1 MEGGSK
7 FKMYLHDAV
16 RLLTEHDIYGITT
29 LYQFLNPEDPPID
42 INNESLKLWQEI
54 LANPSVSML
63 GYEYDDEVV
72 SCCTLCVIPNMS
84 RGMKPFSL
92 IENVVTHP
100 NYRKRGFATTLLKT
114 AQSIAWE
121 LGCYKV
127 MLLTGS
133 QQESTLL
140 FYKKCGF
147 SVDKKKGFVV
157 YR

>member
-1 MEGGSK
+1 
-7 FKMYLHDAV
+7 MYLHDAI
-16 RLLTEHDIYGITT
+16 RLLTEHDIYAIAT
-29 LYQFLNPEDPPID
+29 LYQFLNPDDSPID
-42 INNESLKLWQEI
+42 INNESLTVWQEI

-84 RGMKPFSL
+84 RGMKPYGL
-92 IENVVTHP
+92 IENVATHP
-100 NYRKRGFATTLLKT
+100 DYRKRGFATTLLNT

-133 QQESTLL
+133 KKESTLK

-147 SVDKKKGFVV
+147 LAEKKQGFVS
-157 YR
+157 YRSM

>member
-1 MEGGSK
+1 MAV
-7 FKMYLHDAV
+7 HDTLATFTPIRV
-16 RLLTEHDIYGITT
+16 LAQSDIYAITN
-29 LYQFLNPEDPPID
+29 LYQFLNPDDPPIA
-42 INNESLKLWQEI
+42 INDESLRVWQEI
-54 LANPSVSML
+54 LENPSVSML
-63 GYEYDDEVV
+63 GYECDGEVV

-84 RGMKPFSL
+84 RGMKPYGL

-100 NYRKRGFATTLLKT
+100 DYRKRGLATTLLKT

-133 QQESTLL
+133 KRESTLA

-147 SVDKKKGFVV
+147 LVDKKKGFVV